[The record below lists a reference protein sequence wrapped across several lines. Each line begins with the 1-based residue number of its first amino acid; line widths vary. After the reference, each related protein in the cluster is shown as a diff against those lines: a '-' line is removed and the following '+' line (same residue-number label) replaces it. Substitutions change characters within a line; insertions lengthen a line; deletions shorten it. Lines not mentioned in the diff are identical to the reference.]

1 MVDQGW
7 ARLGA
12 RIVAERSRR
21 WRTRRDFAHATG
33 LSPRVLYDLETGRR
47 DRYQPA
53 TLAAVESAL
62 GWVPG
67 SCLRVVAGVRPRRE
81 TDPTLVRLLDV
92 WPRLSPDARLVLVLF
107 AEAATRE

>member
-1 MVDQGW
+1 M
-7 ARLGA
+7 GA

-33 LSPRVLYDLETGRR
+33 LSTRVLDDLEAGRR
-47 DRYQPA
+47 ARYQPT

-62 GWVPG
+62 GWAPG
-67 SCLRVVAGVRPRRE
+67 SCERIVAGLRPRRE